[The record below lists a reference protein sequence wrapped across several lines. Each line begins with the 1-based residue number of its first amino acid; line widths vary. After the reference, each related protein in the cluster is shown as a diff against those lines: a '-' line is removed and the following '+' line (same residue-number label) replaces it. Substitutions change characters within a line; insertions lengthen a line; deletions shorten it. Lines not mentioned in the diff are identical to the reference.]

1 MGGTVAPGR
10 GAVRRK
16 AAGAVAQLPA
26 FPEVDV
32 ENAETA
38 VEARDGRL
46 ASVWAPFILVGA

>member
-1 MGGTVAPGR
+1 VAPGR